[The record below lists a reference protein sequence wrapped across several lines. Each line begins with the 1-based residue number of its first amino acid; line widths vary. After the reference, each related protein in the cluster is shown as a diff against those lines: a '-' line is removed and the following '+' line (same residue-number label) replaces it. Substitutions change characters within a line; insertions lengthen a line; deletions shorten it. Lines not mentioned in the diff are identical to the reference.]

1 MNRTTHVHR
10 DETAEDPM
18 NIGVVT
24 EIKPDERRVA
34 LQPGAANDLVHR
46 GHDVFIQSGAG
57 NGAGAPD
64 AAFEAAGATMLATP
78 EEVFAAAEL
87 IVHVK
92 EPQQSE
98 IAMLRP
104 DHTLFTYLHLAAYP
118 KVAEGLLASG
128 ATSIAYETVVSGGTL
143 PLLAPMSH
151 IAGRLSTQVGAFYL
165 MAPNGGRGVLLGG
178 HAGVPRGRVV
188 VIGAGAAGLNA
199 IDVAVG
205 LGAQVTVVDVNIH
218 ALERVNDRWGSR
230 VTTDYSTRASVAE
243 WVAQAD
249 LVVGAVLVAG
259 DRAPVVLTKDML
271 DDMNEGSVVVDIS
284 IDQGG
289 CFETSRETT
298 HHDPTYVVD
307 GVVHYAVG
315 NIPGSVPITASRALS
330 NATLPY
336 VRALADGTAQAVD
349 RMPELAGGV
358 NVVGG
363 KLTHQAV
370 AHALDAEYTDPRAAL
385 GLA

>member
-1 MNRTTHVHR
+1 
-10 DETAEDPM
+10 M

-34 LQPGAANDLVHR
+34 LQPGAANDLIHR
-46 GHDVFIQSGAG
+46 GHQVYIQSGAG

-64 AAFEAAGATMLATP
+64 ASYETAGATILATP

-92 EPQQSE
+92 EPQPSE
-98 IAMLRP
+98 IALLRP

-118 KVAEGLLASG
+118 QVAEGLLASG
-128 ATSIAYETVVSGGTL
+128 ATAIAYETVVVGGTL
-143 PLLAPMSH
+143 PLLSPMSH
-151 IAGRLSTQVGAFYL
+151 IAGRISTQAGAFYL

-178 HAGVPRGRVV
+178 HAGVPQGRVV
-188 VIGAGAAGLNA
+188 VIGAGSAGMNAA
-199 IDVAVG
+199 DVAVG
-205 LGAQVTVVDVNIH
+205 LGAQVTVLDVNIE
-218 ALERVNDRWGSR
+218 ALERVNTRWGSR
-230 VTTDYSTRASVAE
+230 VTTEYSTRSSVAE

-259 DRAPVVLTKDML
+259 ARTPIVVTREMVAT
-271 DDMNEGSVVVDIS
+271 MHAGAVIVDIS

-298 HHDPTYVVD
+298 HQDPTYLVD

-336 VRALADGTAQAVD
+336 VRALAEGTTAAIA
-349 RMPELAGGV
+349 RLPELAGGV
-358 NVVGG
+358 NVTGG
-363 KLTHQAV
+363 RLTHEAV
-370 AHALDAEYTDPRAAL
+370 ARALDAEFTDPLVAL
-385 GLA
+385 GIE

>member
-1 MNRTTHVHR
+1 MS
-10 DETAEDPM
+10 
-18 NIGVVT
+18 IGVIA
-24 EIKPDERRVA
+24 EIKPDEKRVA
-34 LQPGAANDLVHR
+34 LQPGAVNDLVHR
-46 GHDVFIQSGAG
+46 GHAVYVQEGAG

-64 AAFEAAGATMLATP
+64 QAFVDAGATMVPTAAD
-78 EEVFAAAEL
+78 VFDSAEL

-92 EPQQSE
+92 EPQASE
-98 IAMLRP
+98 IAMLTP
-104 DHTLFTYLHLAAYP
+104 HHTLFTYLHLAAYP
-118 KVAEGLLASG
+118 AVAEGLMASG
-128 ATSIAYETVVSGGTL
+128 ATAIAYETVEVAGAL

-151 IAGRLSTQVGAFYL
+151 IAGRLSTQVGAHFL

-188 VIGAGAAGLNA
+188 VIGAGSAGLNA

-205 LGAQVTVVDVNIH
+205 LGAQVTVLDVNIH
-218 ALERVNDRWGSR
+218 ALERVMDHWGSR
-230 VTTDYSTRASVAE
+230 VTTDYSTRTSVLE
-243 WVAQAD
+243 HVSNAD

-259 DRAPVVLTKDML
+259 DRAPIVVDKTMLPDMQ
-271 DDMNEGSVVVDIS
+271 DGAVMVDIS

-315 NIPGSVPITASRALS
+315 NIPGSVPVTASRALS

-336 VRALADGTAQAVD
+336 VRALAEGTATAVD
-349 RMPELAGGV
+349 RLPELAGGV
-358 NVVGG
+358 SVVDG
-363 KLTHQAV
+363 KITNQAV
-370 AHALDAEYTDPRAAL
+370 AHALDTEWTDPRTAV
-385 GLA
+385 GVG